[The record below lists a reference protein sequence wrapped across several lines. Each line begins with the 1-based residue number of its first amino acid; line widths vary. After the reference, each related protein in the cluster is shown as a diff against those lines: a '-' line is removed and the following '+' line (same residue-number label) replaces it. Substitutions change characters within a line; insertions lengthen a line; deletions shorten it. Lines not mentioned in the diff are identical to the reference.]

1 MKIQLTRFVQRQWD
15 KKFAGTKMD
24 ILQADFIQAI
34 NDHYECYRLKNDQ
47 DNMIVKDSFNDFC
60 KYIYIKNID
69 GKQVN
74 FPTVKRSVVKIDYTI
89 YPYIQSGYS
98 ARTPE
103 ELPVL
108 SRWVS
113 FPPNSYV
120 LPTAEYIGLV
130 LYTRQQLLDEH
141 NEQFPPEDY
150 KVGLTPWSDK
160 GIAVMGP
167 PEFELTE
174 ECEYGIVAIMGLG
187 QPEMDP
193 MPPITHLRNALGK
206 AEGGNGVQIKRD
218 EYEKSVK
225 FWSENIMVK

>member
-1 MKIQLTRFVQRQWD
+1 MKIQLTKFVQRQWD
-15 KKFAGTKMD
+15 GKFAGTKMND
-24 ILQADFIQAI
+24 SKGNGVWQQTFIEDVNKI
-34 NDHYECYRLKNDQ
+34 YPNNDVFLH
-47 DNMIVKDSFNDFC
+47 DSQNDFC
-60 KYIYIKNID
+60 KYLYFKNTYP
-69 GKQVN
+69 
-74 FPTVKRSVVKIDYTI
+74 FVKRAVIKIDHTI

-98 ARTPE
+98 SRTAE
-103 ELPVL
+103 ELAVL
-108 SRWVS
+108 SRWVV

-130 LYTRQQLLDEH
+130 LYTREQLLKEH
-141 NEQFPPEDY
+141 HEQFPPEDY
-150 KVGLTPWSDK
+150 KVPITPWSDK

-193 MPPITHLRNALGK
+193 MPPITHLRNALGA

-225 FWSENIMVK
+225 FWSEHIMVK